1 MADLSRFS
9 VKPIVVKHFEALR
22 PSGRTRITV
31 PSVFVLFVLPLMVA
45 VGGLA
50 FGFKLDR
57 GGGTALLTAVGLLV
71 GAMVT
76 GFIFLANLRIKI
88 SESDQ
93 LKSKRTMSQLTSET
107 AVGCLYCATLALS
120 IALAL
125 AAGLAIPQAA
135 RADWAHVLGT
145 AIIVFGLG
153 HLTVNFLTILRRLFG
168 VYYDVFKSDF
178 VQMSNVGASVDS
190 SRQAS

>member
-9 VKPIVVKHFEALR
+9 VKPIVEKHFEALR
-22 PSGRTRITV
+22 PSGHARIT
-31 PSVFVLFVLPLMVA
+31 PASVFVLFVLPLAVA
-45 VGGLA
+45 VAGWG

-57 GGGTALLTAVGLLV
+57 GGATALLTATGLLV

-88 SESDQ
+88 SESEQ

-125 AAGLAIPQAA
+125 AAGMAIPQAA
-135 RADWAHVLGT
+135 RADWAHAVGT
-145 AIIVFGLG
+145 AVIVFGVG
-153 HLTVNFLTILRRLFG
+153 HLTANFLTVLRRLFG
-168 VYYDVFKSDF
+168 VYYDVFKADF
-178 VQMSNVGASVDS
+178 IQISNVQVTGDSERTAS
-190 SRQAS
+190 